1 MFRSLFIILG
11 CCLAAAAHAAD
22 DRILVLGDSL
32 SAAYGIRLEQGWVAL
47 LEARLSDQGYR
58 YRVIN
63 ASVSGDTSRGA
74 LTRLEGLLQS
84 GPPAIAI
91 VELGGND
98 GLRGISLEEF
108 RANLDRIAAK
118 LVGAGS
124 RVLLIP
130 MKLPPNYGPAY
141 AQGFEQVYR
150 DVARVHGVVLGDF
163 LLEDIALRRELMQ
176 EDGIHPGAE
185 AQTLI
190 LDRVWRWLE
199 PMLAAQPLAAVG

>member
-1 MFRSLFIILG
+1 MFRALFIILG
-11 CCLAAAAHAAD
+11 FIWATAGHAEE
-22 DRILVLGDSL
+22 DRILILGDSL

-47 LEARLSDQGYR
+47 LEARLTDQGYR

-84 GPPAIAI
+84 GPSAIAI

-98 GLRGISLEEF
+98 GLRGIALEEF
-108 RANLDRIAAK
+108 RANLDLITAK
-118 LVGAGS
+118 LVAAGS

-141 AQGFEQVYR
+141 ARGFEQIYR

-163 LLEDIALRRELMQ
+163 LLEDIALRQELMQ
-176 EDGIHPGAE
+176 EDGIHPRAE

-199 PMLAAQPLAAVG
+199 PMLAAQPLAAGG